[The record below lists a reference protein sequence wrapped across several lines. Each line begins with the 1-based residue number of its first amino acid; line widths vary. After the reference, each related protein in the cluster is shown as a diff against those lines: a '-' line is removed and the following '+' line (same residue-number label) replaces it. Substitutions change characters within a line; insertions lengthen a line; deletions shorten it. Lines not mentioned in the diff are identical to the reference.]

1 MGFQWSLEDR
11 SIGDGFVRI
20 AREQIA
26 KAIAIASDN
35 SDPAAK
41 RVHEARR
48 RAKKLRALLRLVRPG
63 FRHYARENAH
73 VRDAAR
79 GLSSARDVKVAADT
93 LVALM
98 EWAGREVPPIRLATE
113 PGDEEAGLAAF
124 ADAMQQMLARTV
136 YWKTGRID
144 RDTLAE
150 GLAHTYRRGLVAM
163 ERALA
168 APSDTAFHEW
178 RKHTKYHWNQI
189 GLCAACA
196 EDILPSA
203 HKAAGDLASLLGLHH
218 DIAMLR
224 DKLAADSGVFG
235 DIDTGFV
242 LEAAARRQREL
253 EAAIAGLGRQVYAET
268 PKAFRAR
275 FLRYL
280 EGWAAEEVAA

>member
-20 AREQIA
+20 AREQIG
-26 KAIAIASDN
+26 KAIAIAGDAN
-35 SDPAAK
+35 DPPAR

-48 RAKKLRALLRLVRPG
+48 RAKRLRALLRLVRPG
-63 FRHYARENAH
+63 FRDYARENAR

-79 GLSSARDVKVAADT
+79 ALSAARDEKVAADT

-98 EWAGREVPPIRLATE
+98 EWAGRQPPLIRPATE
-113 PGDEEAGLAAF
+113 PADEESGLAGF
-124 ADAMQQMLARTV
+124 AAEMEQMLARSAH
-136 YWKTGRID
+136 WKTGRIGL
-144 RDTLAE
+144 DTLAD
-150 GLAHTYRRGLVAM
+150 GLADTYRRGLEAM
-163 ERALA
+163 ELALA
-168 APSDTAFHEW
+168 RPSDAAFHEW

-189 GLCAACA
+189 GLCEACA

-203 HKAAGDLASLLGLHH
+203 HKAAGDLADLLGLHH

-224 DKLAADSGVFG
+224 DRLTAAPGLFG
-235 DIDTGFV
+235 DIDTGFA
-242 LEAAARRQREL
+242 LEVAAQRQREL
-253 EAAIAGLGRQVYAET
+253 EAAIARLGRQVYAET